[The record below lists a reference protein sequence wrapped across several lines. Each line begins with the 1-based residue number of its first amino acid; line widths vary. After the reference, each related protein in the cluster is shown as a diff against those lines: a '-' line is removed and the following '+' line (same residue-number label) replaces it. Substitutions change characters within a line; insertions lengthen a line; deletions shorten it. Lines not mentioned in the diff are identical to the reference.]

1 MIEMEISVNN
11 GPDIRNIG
19 IKVVIEL
26 KIFNI

>member
-1 MIEMEISVNN
+1 MTEMEISVNN
-11 GPDIRNIG
+11 GPDISNIG